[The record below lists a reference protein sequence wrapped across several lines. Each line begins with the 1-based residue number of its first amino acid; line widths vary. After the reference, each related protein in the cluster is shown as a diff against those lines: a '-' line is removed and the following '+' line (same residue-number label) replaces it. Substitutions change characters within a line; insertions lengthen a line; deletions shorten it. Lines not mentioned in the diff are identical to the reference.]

1 MALLLR
7 RLALVLVIEVDDVKK
22 WVDDDGAVVMVMMM
36 MMTITMTVASTIGT

>member
-36 MMTITMTVASTIGT
+36 MTITMTVASTIGT